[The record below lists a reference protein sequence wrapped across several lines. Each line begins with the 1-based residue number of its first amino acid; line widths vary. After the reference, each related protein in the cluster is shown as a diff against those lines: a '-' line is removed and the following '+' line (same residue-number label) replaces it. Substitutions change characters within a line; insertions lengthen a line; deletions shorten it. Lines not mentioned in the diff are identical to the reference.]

1 MNIEIIKRLS
11 QYKSVLQKLK
21 TLGFVKVFSD
31 NLGDAIGVSS
41 SLVRRDF
48 TAFGLTGN
56 KRGGYNIDE
65 LITRLNTILG
75 KEDVQRIIIVGC
87 GKIGTALMN
96 YTGFSRENIEVVA
109 GFDSDPAMQ
118 HSDGGVPVYA
128 MDRLSSFVK
137 EAQVAVAITTVPDN
151 AVNYVLEQLTDAGI
165 KGILNF
171 APVSIK
177 CDQSRCVV
185 HNINIA
191 LEIEKMFS
199 LVHFQGKEH
208 GKSER
213 V

>member
-96 YTGFSRENIEVVA
+96 YTGF
-109 GFDSDPAMQ
+109 F
-118 HSDGGVPVYA
+118 
-128 MDRLSSFVK
+128 
-137 EAQVAVAITTVPDN
+137 T
-151 AVNYVLEQLTDAGI
+151 
-165 KGILNF
+165 
-171 APVSIK
+171 
-177 CDQSRCVV
+177 
-185 HNINIA
+185 
-191 LEIEKMFS
+191 
-199 LVHFQGKEH
+199 GKH
-208 GKSER
+208 
-213 V
+213 